1 MVELSFGVLDGELIQ
16 PVDNAQFTITN
27 RPVLFV
33 KAEANDLIGYGECAA
48 LLEPLQGDASLGG
61 VLDQLRSVGKDRIA
75 RALRTRGG
83 ELLAPGMVASLFGT
97 DATSRSVAA
106 MLEMAFFD
114 LQLKTQRQSLASWL
128 KVTATDVEA
137 GGFVA
142 VHGGVTREEFEQ
154 RASDLADAGIWR
166 FRLKIRPGFDHTPVQ
181 WLRSLLPDATICV
194 DANGSYRID
203 GDDLDGP
210 PALNRL
216 VDEGVAHVEQPFGAS
231 NLVDHAT
238 FRSQSP
244 LRVCLDEGVSSVV
257 AAKQIVKY
265 GAADAFCVKPGRVG
279 GVIAAVEILRLA
291 ETHGIDAFLG
301 GFFETGFARA
311 LLVALAGLPAATL
324 ISDVSSPATYG
335 LPAGEHFPPQLAS
348 RVLIPQGSG
357 VSGGND
363 GWIADQP
370 IDWERLEINL

>member
-33 KAEANDLIGYGECAA
+33 KAEANGLIGYGECAA

-154 RASDLADAGIWR
+154 RASDLADAGIRR
-166 FRLKIRPGFDHTPVQ
+166 FRLKIRPGFDHTPVH
-181 WLRSLLPDATICV
+181 WLRSLLPDA
-194 DANGSYRID
+194 ID
-203 GDDLDGP
+203 
-210 PALNRL
+210 
-216 VDEGVAHVEQPFGAS
+216 
-231 NLVDHAT
+231 
-238 FRSQSP
+238 
-244 LRVCLDEGVSSVV
+244 
-257 AAKQIVKY
+257 
-265 GAADAFCVKPGRVG
+265 ADAEKPAGLYSAWMVFAQKICISVALFLFG
-279 GVIAAVEILRLA
+279 NLMSLTGYAASSGILQPASALTAIRLCMGLIPA
-291 ETHGIDAFLG
+291 VLVVL
-301 GFFETGFARA
+301 A
-311 LLVALAGLPAATL
+311 LLVMRRWPRQPSSALPAT
-324 ISDVSSPATYG
+324 
-335 LPAGEHFPPQLAS
+335 
-348 RVLIPQGSG
+348 
-357 VSGGND
+357 
-363 GWIADQP
+363 
-370 IDWERLEINL
+370 